1 MKKIARIFE
10 DVNGYY
16 ICDDS
21 LDFLDARGTPFKS
34 RNHAISALKYY
45 NDDYTHYLQP
55 SGRVVKIA
63 RKR

>member
-16 ICDDS
+16 ICDDFA
-21 LDFLDARGTPFKS
+21 DFLDTRGDPFKS
-34 RNHAISALKYY
+34 RNQAIAALKYCY
-45 NDDYTHYLQP
+45 DYTHYLQP
-55 SGRVVKIA
+55 SGKVVKIA